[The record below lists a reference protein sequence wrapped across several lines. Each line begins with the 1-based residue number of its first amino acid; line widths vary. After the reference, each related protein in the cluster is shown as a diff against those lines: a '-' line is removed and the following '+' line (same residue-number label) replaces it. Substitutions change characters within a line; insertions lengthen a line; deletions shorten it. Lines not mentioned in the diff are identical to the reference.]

1 MKLIRT
7 IRQDLVNGFRNSR
20 SRRIFFLAF
29 FILICTIKVIDMSK
43 YISPGQRFG
52 ICGFLARGIL
62 GGVLKVSTGIN
73 EPIDIPIEWI
83 TTMLFIPY
91 IIGDF
96 INSDMQ
102 GFGQHRMI
110 KTGRVRWWIGKMV
123 WLLANTCTFACYFY
137 FIPLAVVYIARGDL
151 VELEW
156 DSLMYTS
163 EFSIMSDKDFIILA
177 VVMPVLCMLAI
188 SFVTMFISLCTNSSV
203 AFMCVS
209 IYLMLGV
216 FICNNAFI
224 GNQMMLLRNRMLE
237 PEGIDVGTSIAVDII
252 LIIGCLFGSFFYVK
266 NKDFIQKNVY

>member
-29 FILICTIKVIDMSK
+29 FILICTIKVIDISK

-62 GGVLKVSTGIN
+62 GGALKVSTGIN

-123 WLLANTCTFACYFY
+123 WLLA
-137 FIPLAVVYIARGDL
+137 
-151 VELEW
+151 
-156 DSLMYTS
+156 
-163 EFSIMSDKDFIILA
+163 
-177 VVMPVLCMLAI
+177 I

-224 GNQMMLLRNRMLE
+224 GNQMMLLRNRLFE
-237 PEGIDVGTSIAVDII
+237 PEGMDVGTSIAVDII
-252 LIIGCLFGSFFYVK
+252 LIIGCLLGSFFYVK
-266 NKDFIQKNVY
+266 NKDFIQKNEY